1 MTELLYQQ
9 DSYLKKFTANIIDI
23 QDNALILDKTAFSPR
38 GGGLDSDSGI
48 IKITN
53 NLSFKIQKVTSKK
66 GQVLHHTLSPP
77 SKDLIGK
84 EAICRIN
91 WEPRYR
97 QMRLHTTLH
106 AISGMLYK
114 KYGAVVTG
122 GNITPEKARVD
133 FEIDHLHKNRVNE
146 ITEHIQKIIDENHPI
161 QVSYIPR
168 SEALKDPNLIRTKV
182 NLIPEF
188 IKTIRI
194 VEIVGVDKQADGG
207 IHVSSTVEIGKF
219 IPIKSESRGKNNKRL
234 YFTVKP

>member
-9 DSYLKKFTANIIDI
+9 DSYLKEFTANIKDI
-23 QDNALILDKTAFSPR
+23 QDKSLILDKTAFSPR
-38 GGGLDSDSGI
+38 GGGLDSDTGI
-48 IKITN
+48 IKITD
-53 NLSFKIQKVTSKK
+53 NLSFKVQKVTSKK
-66 GQVLHHTLSPP
+66 GQVLHHTLSSL

-84 EAICRIN
+84 EATGKIN

-114 KYGAVVTG
+114 RYGAVVTG

-133 FEIDHLHKNRVNE
+133 FEIDHLHKNRVDQ
-146 ITEHIQKIIDENHPI
+146 ITKHIQKIINEDHPI
-161 QVSYIPR
+161 KASYIPR
-168 SEALKDPNLIRTKV
+168 SEALKDPDLIRTKV
-182 NLIPEF
+182 SLIPEF
-188 IKTIRI
+188 IKTLRI

-207 IHVSSTVEIGKF
+207 VHVSSTAEIGKF
-219 IPIKSESRGKNNKRL
+219 VPLKSESRGKNNKRL